1 MTQQTALQRNDQ
13 PKTNLVGIDGGGDN
27 KLAKLNMRE
36 LKELATVFLESGA
49 FPDVKQLAQAMVK
62 IIAGQELGFS
72 PIVSMTGIHFF
83 QGKVEFSS
91 TLKASLI
98 KDSGKYEYKVLQHT
112 NDCCEIA
119 FYQRIGNELKSLGTP
134 VFYTIEDAAQAGLLG
149 KDNWKK
155 YRKDMLFAACI
166 RQGTRRYC
174 ADVLRGV
181 SSDHEVEI
189 DGDGPIDPNALGTSA
204 MDDANAQN
212 VTVDAEPISEPE
224 TNEAE
229 AVDMETGEV
238 IEVDAVDESIHEKPV
253 DTDPVESTV
262 EDLIESA
269 NQRLNA
275 MSSRE
280 AQAVINGRKIGAMDL
295 KQITAF
301 HKELDKLAIPF

>member
-1 MTQQTALQRNDQ
+1 MSQTALQRNDH
-13 PKTNLVGIDGGGDN
+13 PKTNLVSIDGGGN
-27 KLAKLNMRE
+27 NNLAKLNMRE
-36 LKELATVFLESGA
+36 LKELATVFVESGA
-49 FPDVKQLAQAMVK
+49 FPDIKQVAQAMVK

-91 TLKASLI
+91 TLKAALI

-119 FYQRIGNELKSLGTP
+119 FYQRIGNEIKSLGTP
-134 VFYTIEDAAQAGLLG
+134 VFYTFEDAVQAGLTN

-181 SSDHEVEI
+181 SADTDIEPN
-189 DGDGPIDPNALGTSA
+189 DDGPIDQNALGTSA
-204 MDDANAQN
+204 MDDQKAEN
-212 VTVDAEPISEPE
+212 VTVDAESV
-224 TNEAE
+224 E

-238 IEVDAVDESIHEKPV
+238 IEVDKVDPSIHEVPA
-253 DTDPVESTV
+253 DTDPVESTLA
-262 EDLIESA
+262 DLIESA
-269 NQRLNA
+269 HQRLGR
-275 MSSRE
+275 MTTTDSE
-280 AQAVINGRKIGAMDL
+280 AILGGRKIAAMDL
-295 KQITAF
+295 KQIIAF
-301 HKELDKLAIPF
+301 HKELDKKEIPF

>member
-1 MTQQTALQRNDQ
+1 MTQTALQRNDQ
-13 PKTNLVGIDGGGDN
+13 SKSNLVGIDGGGN
-27 KLAKLNMRE
+27 NALAKLNMRE
-36 LKELATVFLESGA
+36 LKELATVFVESGA
-49 FPDVKQLAQAMVK
+49 FPDIKQVAQAMVK
-62 IIAGQELGFS
+62 IIAGSELGFS

-91 TLKASLI
+91 TLKAALI
-98 KDSGKYEYKVLQHT
+98 KDSGKYEYKILQHT
-112 NDCCEIA
+112 NECCEVA
-119 FYQRIGNELKSLGTP
+119 FFQRIGDQIKSLGTP
-134 VFYTIEDAAQAGLLG
+134 VFYTIEDAAAAGLLG

-181 SSDHEVEI
+181 SSDHDVTEI
-189 DGDGPIDPNALGTSA
+189 EDGPIDPNGVETSA

-212 VTVDAEPISEPE
+212 VTIDAEPIE

-238 IEVDAVDESIHEKPV
+238 IEVDTVDPSIHEQPA
-253 DTDPVESTV
+253 DTDPAESTLA
-262 EDLIESA
+262 DLIESA
-269 NQRLNA
+269 DQRLAN
-275 MSSRE
+275 MS
-280 AQAVINGRKIGAMDL
+280 ADDAAAILNGRKLAAMDL

-301 HKELDKLAIPF
+301 HKELDKKSIPF